1 MAEAV
6 VRLRVDAGGATRALQ
21 GVNDKTQKLER
32 SFGLLKTAI
41 AGVGFTVLARQAITT
56 STNFERLNVRL
67 GLLTKTT
74 GTYKD
79 TLEIVSQAQ
88 KTFGL
93 SSTEALEGIT
103 NITARLQPLGVS
115 LEDIKT
121 VFFGFNTAAKLSGAT
136 TTEASNAF
144 TQLAQALGSGRLQGD
159 EFRSIAEQIPTIL
172 KPVAD
177 ELGVTVG
184 ELKKFAAEG
193 KITSAVMVR
202 ALKKIETEGAD
213 SLEALLKNDP
223 TQVFKN
229 LGNEGENLSR
239 ALGDALMPVLLPVVR
254 GLTEITKSITAF
266 LNSGAGQATLI
277 FTAIA
282 VAIKKIIVVA
292 PILMG
297 QVAVLKQQFIST
309 AVSSALASKGI
320 IGVASASYAA
330 AAGISKATL
339 AVHALKIAIA
349 QTGIGLLIIGLGLLV
364 GSFIDQKRAADEA
377 AKAQEE
383 FNKQLGE
390 TEEVGAEVKKILDD
404 IAEAERKLERS
415 RKGLQSEKLR
425 KTLKELKV
433 QLAIEKAI
441 EDRDKQIAKANKFND
456 ITIETLK
463 NIRILEEQIA
473 GKTLDQITLEEK
485 ILEIQ
490 QEFEEEDAKQLISLL
505 KKEDSLK
512 RQKEA
517 ADRLRQAFKDVGE
530 EIESGIKNNLRDAI
544 TGAKTLGEALT
555 GILNRLRDAIID
567 AQIEKLVGGFG
578 EAFEESASGGEK
590 KGLGGFFGSVLGGL
604 FKANGGPV
612 KANQPYIVGERQ
624 PELFVPRTSGT
635 ILPSVPMGGDS
646 VVNNISV
653 SVDAT
658 GTAVSG
664 SDAEGNE
671 LGQQIAIAIQSELIR
686 QKRVGGLLS

>member
-1 MAEAV
+1 
-6 VRLRVDAGGATRALQ
+6 
-21 GVNDKTQKLER
+21 
-32 SFGLLKTAI
+32 
-41 AGVGFTVLARQAITT
+41 
-56 STNFERLNVRL
+56 
-67 GLLTKTT
+67 
-74 GTYKD
+74 
-79 TLEIVSQAQ
+79 
-88 KTFGL
+88 
-93 SSTEALEGIT
+93 
-103 NITARLQPLGVS
+103 
-115 LEDIKT
+115 
-121 VFFGFNTAAKLSGAT
+121 
-136 TTEASNAF
+136 
-144 TQLAQALGSGRLQGD
+144 
-159 EFRSIAEQIPTIL
+159 
-172 KPVAD
+172 
-177 ELGVTVG
+177 
-184 ELKKFAAEG
+184 
-193 KITSAVMVR
+193 MVR

-463 NIRILEEQIA
+463 NIRI
-473 GKTLDQITLEEK
+473 
-485 ILEIQ
+485 
-490 QEFEEEDAKQLISLL
+490 
-505 KKEDSLK
+505 
-512 RQKEA
+512 
-517 ADRLRQAFKDVGE
+517 
-530 EIESGIKNNLRDAI
+530 
-544 TGAKTLGEALT
+544 
-555 GILNRLRDAIID
+555 
-567 AQIEKLVGGFG
+567 
-578 EAFEESASGGEK
+578 
-590 KGLGGFFGSVLGGL
+590 
-604 FKANGGPV
+604 
-612 KANQPYIVGERQ
+612 
-624 PELFVPRTSGT
+624 
-635 ILPSVPMGGDS
+635 
-646 VVNNISV
+646 
-653 SVDAT
+653 
-658 GTAVSG
+658 
-664 SDAEGNE
+664 
-671 LGQQIAIAIQSELIR
+671 
-686 QKRVGGLLS
+686 